1 MADVL
6 SSLSVEETLGRHIVS
21 DTVAIIG
28 LEGELQVRHLLQQI
42 RAWGVEIAPVFSLI
56 TVDGLLRVKVEH
68 VLLIFFPRGLWHRDM
83 RVARVDQGL
92 LVGPDH
98 VIVEAS
104 LVDLDLPRP
113 IACSVDPLLLVAG
126 SEKLLVVSTKAHF
139 TGILG

>member
-42 RAWGVEIAPVFSLI
+42 RAWGVEIAPVHSL
-56 TVDGLLRVKVEH
+56 TVDWLLRVKVEH

-113 IACSVDPLLLVAG
+113 IANSVDPLLLVAG
-126 SEKLLVVSTKAHF
+126 SEELFVVSTKAHF

>member
-6 SSLSVEETLGRHIVS
+6 SSFSVEETLGRHIVS

-42 RAWGVEIAPVFSLI
+42 RAWGVEIAPVHSL
-56 TVDGLLRVKVEH
+56 TVDWLLRVKVEH
-68 VLLIFFPRGLWHRDM
+68 VLLIFFPRGLWHRNM

-113 IACSVDPLLLVAG
+113 IANSVDPLLLVAG
-126 SEKLLVVSTKAHF
+126 SEKLFVVSTKAHF